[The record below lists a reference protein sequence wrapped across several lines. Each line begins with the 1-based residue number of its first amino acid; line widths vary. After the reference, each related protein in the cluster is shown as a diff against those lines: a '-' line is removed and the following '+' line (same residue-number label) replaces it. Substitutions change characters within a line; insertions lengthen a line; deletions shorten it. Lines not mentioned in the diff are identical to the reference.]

1 MPRPKF
7 MIVAAPEDAD
17 LTPDDLVL
25 EPAET
30 EAAVDALWD
39 WHDGR
44 NDGSMV
50 VGVYKLD
57 EESGVYVRDTR
68 WGILGHARKTHPAS
82 PEDTINP
89 SMGFIQ
95 NEAPEPE
102 GTRIMQLGDLL
113 SPEMF
118 AKIEPI
124 MKKIGRNQMDPGE
137 GKRKIH
143 ELLKPIKEDLLRKGV
158 LDEYLAWVLV
168 GIAQNMWR

>member
-1 MPRPKF
+1 MSRPKF
-7 MIVAAPEDAD
+7 MIVAAPETDD
-17 LTPDDLVL
+17 ITPDDLVL
-25 EPAET
+25 RPAET
-30 EAAVDALWD
+30 EAEVNALWD

-50 VGVYKLD
+50 VGVYRLD
-57 EESGVYVRDTR
+57 EESEMYVRDMR

-95 NEAPEPE
+95 NANGGEE
-102 GTRIMQLGDLL
+102 GNRVIQLGDLL
-113 SPEMF
+113 PPGTF

-137 GKRKIH
+137 GKRKIL
-143 ELLKPIKEDLLRKGV
+143 ELLQPIKEDLLRKGV